1 MPASPAYSVIDD
13 QPESVPTPTFS
24 ISSTLLPSTPPVR
37 LSHSAAE
44 DVPEIA
50 YTPPSLSSITT
61 PAPSSMLSI
70 SLQCLPSATEDQL
83 EPVSTP
89 SIISASLAVPLTS
102 SLTSPST
109 DDLPILASTLHSSS
123 SVPLTNFEYLP
134 SITVDQPEPEP
145 ASISL
150 IPSKLDPSPRALS
163 PPPDHFPAPFLSSS
177 TLEFSPPSET
187 STPDSLPVTLS
198 PKQLSESL
206 LLRTLGQSSR
216 PCEFESTPACAAD
229 IVPLSPPESPLSSIG
244 ESVPLLP
251 ASLEVSVIVP
261 IPAHSPPLQRSL
273 GVTSNGSV
281 SSPLEVTP
289 FPASPTIAST
299 PQQVSTLALQ
309 WLLDLVPQLVGWQL
323 TLISDV
329 SSTRAPRSVHLSI
342 TTRSTPQWL
351 LYLVPQLLGSQE

>member
-134 SITVDQPEPEP
+134 SITVNQPEPEPEP

-163 PPPDHFPAPFLSSS
+163 PPPNHLPAPFLSSS

-251 ASLEVSVIVP
+251 ASLEVLVIAP
-261 IPAHSPPLQRSL
+261 IPSHSPPLQRSL

-299 PQQVSTLALQ
+299 PQQVSTL
-309 WLLDLVPQLVGWQL
+309 
-323 TLISDV
+323 
-329 SSTRAPRSVHLSI
+329 
-342 TTRSTPQWL
+342 TPQWRDFER
-351 LYLVPQLLGSQE
+351 GGN